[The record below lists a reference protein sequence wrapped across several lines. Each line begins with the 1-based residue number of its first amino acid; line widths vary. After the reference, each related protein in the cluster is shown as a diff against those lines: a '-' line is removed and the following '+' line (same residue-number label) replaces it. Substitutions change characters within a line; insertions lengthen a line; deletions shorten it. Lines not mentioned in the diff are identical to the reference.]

1 MYIDFYGLSALP
13 FELSPDPKY
22 LMMTPRHREALANL
36 QYGISARKSLTLM
49 TGEAGTGKTTL
60 VNAALASPPC
70 RDAHI
75 VQLSNS
81 MLSREEFLEFLAR
94 SFQLSLEAAQSKTV
108 LLAEL
113 ERELLNRRAAGITT
127 ALVIDEAQCLERE
140 LLEEIRML
148 SNIETPSEKLLPLVL
163 VGQPEFAERL
173 NLPSLR
179 QLKQRVAL
187 RCALG
192 TLSAA
197 ETAAYIAGRVRIA
210 GGEASIMFTR
220 EAIEEVHRGSGGIP
234 RTISV
239 ICDNAL
245 VSGFAVGIKPIT
257 ADVIREVCADF
268 DLNRRTAV
276 QAPAPP
282 PPAVIPGPIATAVAP
297 VVQQRP
303 PAQPQP
309 TPVPD
314 DGTDRG
320 LFGSYTKKR
329 RFSFF

>member
-1 MYIDFYGLSALP
+1 MYIDFYGLDALP

-22 LMMTPRHREALANL
+22 LMMTARHREALANL

-60 VNAALASPPC
+60 VNAALASPAC
-70 RDAHI
+70 RDARI

-81 MLSREEFLEFLAR
+81 MLTREEFIEFLAR
-94 SFQLSLEAAQSKTV
+94 AFHLSPRAAESKTA

-113 ERELLNRRAAGITT
+113 EDELLKRRAAGITT

-187 RCALG
+187 RCELG
-192 TLSAA
+192 TLSAE
-197 ETAAYIAGRVRIA
+197 ETAVYIAGRVRIA
-210 GGEASIMFTR
+210 GGQASIMFTR
-220 EAIEEVHRGSGGIP
+220 EAIEEVHRFSGGIP

-245 VSGFAVGIKPIT
+245 VSGFALGIKPVH
-257 ADVIREVCADF
+257 ADLVREVGADF
-268 DLNRRTAV
+268 DLDKRAAMAAPVPPAPAV
-276 QAPAPP
+276 PQSLPALVTRVAPQAPAPQP
-282 PPAVIPGPIATAVAP
+282 MPATVANE
-297 VVQQRP
+297 VSDRP
-303 PAQPQP
+303 LF
-309 TPVPD
+309 D
-314 DGTDRG
+314 SFGTR
-320 LFGSYTKKR
+320 KR

>member
-1 MYIDFYGLSALP
+1 
-13 FELSPDPKY
+13 
-22 LMMTPRHREALANL
+22 
-36 QYGISARKSLTLM
+36 
-49 TGEAGTGKTTL
+49 
-60 VNAALASPPC
+60 
-70 RDAHI
+70 
-75 VQLSNS
+75 
-81 MLSREEFLEFLAR
+81 
-94 SFQLSLEAAQSKTV
+94 
-108 LLAEL
+108 
-113 ERELLNRRAAGITT
+113 
-127 ALVIDEAQCLERE
+127 
-140 LLEEIRML
+140 
-148 SNIETPSEKLLPLVL
+148 
-163 VGQPEFAERL
+163 
-173 NLPSLR
+173 
-179 QLKQRVAL
+179 LKQRVAL

-234 RTISV
+234 RTITV